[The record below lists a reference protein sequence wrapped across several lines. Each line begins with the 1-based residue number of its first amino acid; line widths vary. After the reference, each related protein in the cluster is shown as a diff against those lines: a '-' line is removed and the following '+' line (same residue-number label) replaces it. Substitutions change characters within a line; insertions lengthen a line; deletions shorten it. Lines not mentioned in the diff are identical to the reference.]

1 MRIVKDTARVRVPA
15 SSGNL
20 GPGFDSM
27 GMAHDVWDE
36 VSATLTTGPSK
47 VLVVGEGHDTLPKDD
62 SHLIIRVMRETFEWV
77 GAPAA
82 GIELVCRNSIPH
94 GKGMGSSAAAIV
106 AGVMLVREMLGTP
119 ADFTLERVLDIAATY
134 EGHPDNAA
142 PAIYGGATLSWAE
155 GEHYRTT
162 RLEVSPQVKTTLLVP
177 HEVLP
182 TTTARAVL
190 PPTVPHADAAFNAGR
205 AALLTHALASEPA
218 LLFAATEDRIHQGYR
233 ADSMPHTAAMLSALR
248 EAGWP
253 AVISGAGPTILVFAQ
268 VAPAM
273 ANILAQRGFRTVDSK
288 QVAGA
293 HILGR

>member
-1 MRIVKDTARVRVPA
+1 MRIVNDTARVRVPA

-36 VSATLTTGPSK
+36 VSATLTTGASK
-47 VLVVGEGHDTLPKDD
+47 VIVVGEGHDTLPKDET
-62 SHLIIRVMRETFEWV
+62 HLIIRVMRETFERV

-82 GIELVCRNSIPH
+82 GIELVCRNAIPH
-94 GKGMGSSAAAIV
+94 GKGMGSSAAAVV
-106 AGVMLVREMLGTP
+106 AGVMLVREMLGSP
-119 ADFTLERVLDIAATY
+119 AEFTLEQVLNIAAEY

-142 PAIYGGATLSWAE
+142 PAIYGGVTLSWTE
-155 GEHYRTT
+155 GEGYRTAQ
-162 RLEVSPQVKTTLLVP
+162 LAVSPQVRTTLLVP

-190 PPTVPHADAAFNAGR
+190 PPTIPHADAAFNAGR
-205 AALLTHALASEPA
+205 AALLTHALASDPS
-218 LLFAATEDRIHQGYR
+218 LLFAATEDRLHQGYR
-233 ADSMPHTAAMLSALR
+233 ADSMPHTAALLKALR

-253 AVISGAGPTILVFAQ
+253 AVVSGAGPTILLFAQ
-268 VAPAM
+268 VAPEM
-273 ANILAQRGFRTVDSK
+273 ANILAKQGFRTVDSK